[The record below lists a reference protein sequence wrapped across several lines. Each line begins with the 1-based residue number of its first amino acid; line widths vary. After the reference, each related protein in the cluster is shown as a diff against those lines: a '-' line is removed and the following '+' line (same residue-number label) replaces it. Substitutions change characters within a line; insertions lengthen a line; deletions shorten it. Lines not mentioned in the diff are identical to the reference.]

1 MDDWTRIT
9 KKAAVAALAA
19 ASMAGLAHGAET
31 MTTTAD
37 LLRDAKFK
45 AAYLGALGPR
55 AKEKWLA
62 TMSNSALVRKVSV
75 AGEDYQVAT
84 PCKPH
89 DCADNNLMLLYSPA
103 RGVVYGWLHERGRP
117 TPIGNPSPAM
127 NAELE
132 RMWNKE
138 FRQK

>member
-1 MDDWTRIT
+1 MNGWMRIA

-19 ASMAGLAHGAET
+19 ASMAGSVHGADG

-37 LLRDAKFK
+37 LLKDAKFK

-62 TMSNSALVRKVSV
+62 TMSNSALVRQVFIG
-75 AGEDYQVAT
+75 GEDYQVAT

-89 DCADNNLMLLYSPA
+89 DCADNNLLLLYSRA
-103 RGVVYGWLHERGRP
+103 RGVVYGRLHEKGRP
-117 TPIGNPSPAM
+117 APIGNPSPAM
-127 NAELE
+127 HAELE